1 MEQQLP
7 VFRAQWNE
15 CKRAAPD
22 TRSDIGRFAYGTIF
36 VRLNECTQMQNAGYH
51 RGHRDSQRVMVA
63 GDVIISPNVICTVA
77 IGRVQIL
84 SRVIYADFV
93 EEPFDLFVDLGS
105 LADD

>member
-1 MEQQLP
+1 MLSHAY
-7 VFRAQWNE
+7 RAKAQ
-15 CKRAAPD
+15 AAV
-22 TRSDIGRFAYGTIF
+22 I
-36 VRLNECTQMQNAGYH
+36 CTSLCSSVPSVVNLSKAQIAGYH

-63 GDVIISPNVICTVA
+63 GDVIISPNVIYTVA